1 MIKLPTNF
9 CLTDSNLDSDTSS
22 RFIEVI
28 SLMISV
34 TALSVTSFLT
44 LVEAVKV
51 LTYLLVEA
59 EEYAPYVKPLS
70 SLKFSYNLP
79 P

>member
-1 MIKLPTNF
+1 
-9 CLTDSNLDSDTSS
+9 
-22 RFIEVI
+22 
-28 SLMISV
+28 MISV

-44 LVEAVKV
+44 LVDAVKV